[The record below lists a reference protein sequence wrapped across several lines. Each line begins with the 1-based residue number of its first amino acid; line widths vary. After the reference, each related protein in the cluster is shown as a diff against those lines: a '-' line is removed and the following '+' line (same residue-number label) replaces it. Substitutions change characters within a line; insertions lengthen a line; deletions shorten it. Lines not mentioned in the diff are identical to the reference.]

1 MKKNQP
7 QKFLNKRE
15 EKIVKDKLTKDY
27 RDFLLK
33 QLQDPEEAAAYI
45 NALLED
51 GDEAVLMLAFR
62 DVVEAQ
68 GVGKI
73 AKMSGLNRESLYRML
88 SKKGNPRLSSLTAL
102 LKALGLNLNVEVRR
116 QTTTKSKK
124 ERIQMVTASSRG

>member
-1 MKKNQP
+1 MKKKQL
-7 QKFLNKRE
+7 QKPLKKRE
-15 EKIVKDKLTKDY
+15 EKIVKNELTRDY
-27 RDFLLK
+27 REYLLK
-33 QLQDPEEAAAYI
+33 QLKDPEEAAAYI

-73 AKMSGLNRESLYRML
+73 AKISGLNRESLYKML

-102 LKALGLNLNVEVRR
+102 LKALGLSLNVEV
-116 QTTTKSKK
+116 KK
-124 ERIQMVTASSRG
+124 EQVTKNRKNFSLMASTNS